1 MLPAILAYPVLLVA
15 VGALPAVAYPLLA
28 GLGIADLPLHDG
40 FVLLVDRALVA
51 VTTLAVAMW
60 ATGHA
65 GARYE
70 WPVAAAGGLTL
81 AMLLAPRPIYQA
93 AYGLLQ
99 VALLAALIGWYR
111 REPVRWARSFVLLA
125 AVTHGIGALLL
136 FPLCQTG
143 AGAAV
148 WSGIGSACGAWW
160 GTAWNPQ
167 LILILGSSAMWL
179 YLLTRFA
186 GRGLAGS
193 RG

>member
-15 VGALPAVAYPLLA
+15 VGVLPAVAYPVLA
-28 GLGIADLPLHDG
+28 GLGTADFSLHDG
-40 FVLLVDRALVA
+40 FTLLVDRALVA
-51 VTTLAVAMW
+51 VATLGAAMW
-60 ATGHA
+60 ATGYA

-99 VALLAALIGWYR
+99 VAILAALIGWHR
-111 REPVRWARSFVLLA
+111 REPLSSARPFILLA
-125 AVTHGIGALLL
+125 AVAHGFGALLL

-143 AGAAV
+143 AGPAV

-160 GTAWNPQ
+160 GSAWNPQ